1 MSITS
6 NLNEAQ
12 SRAVQAG
19 DGPILVL
26 AGPGSGKTRVLTHRI
41 AYLIREKQVSP
52 WQLVAVTFTN
62 KAAREMRHR
71 VETLLGGNPSGL
83 TMGTFHATCVGIL
96 RRENQSLP
104 GYDSNFVIF
113 DTDDQRQVV
122 KQALNDNNLDDKK
135 FPPNKM
141 LSGIGKA
148 KNELVTPEQYAAN
161 NYISEVTKRVYQ
173 RYQEILVANNAM
185 DFDDLLMNTVL
196 LFNER
201 QSILQKYQEKY
212 RHVLVDEFQD
222 TNTVQYILLQ
232 RLAALHENI
241 FAVGDADQS
250 IYKWRGADFRNINR
264 FRDHYPQAQLIL
276 LEQNY
281 RSTQIILDAAKSVI
295 RHNQNRV
302 DKELFTE
309 RQGGQRIIVRE
320 AYNGIEEAE
329 SVVSTIEQL
338 MLAGMDA
345 GGCAV
350 MYRTNAQS
358 RVLEEA
364 FLSVG
369 LNYRL
374 VGATRFYGRREIKDL
389 IAYLRTVHGSSD
401 SVSLARILN
410 TPPRGIG
417 KKTQQA
423 LFDWSKRI
431 GRPPGEA
438 LLTLINDPDTQHPF
452 NSRALR
458 ALSTFGNFLNDW
470 RTVAEKASVGDL
482 LDTIIEASGFDGYIN
497 DGTDEGRD
505 RWANVM
511 ELRNLAIEMGDL
523 GLSHFLEQVALVSE
537 VDNLEEDPH
546 APTLLTLHAAKG
558 LEFPTV
564 FIVGLEEGILPH
576 SRSLDDRE
584 ELAEERR
591 LFYVGLTRAKDQLY
605 LSHAFRRTFY
615 GQSEV
620 ATPSRFFNEI
630 PAELTEGDSTGGRRR
645 KTRRQAS
652 SWQWS
657 QGGAPSNRRRDS
669 GRSGING
676 NDRQKTL
683 PEPYSGNQASEQQ
696 QKSPPAKAEFR
707 TGQNVYHKKFGDGI
721 VIESKLTGNDEEVIV
736 AFTDLGIKKLVASLA
751 KLEIRE

>member
-12 SRAVQAG
+12 RRAVQAG

-41 AYLIREKQVSP
+41 AYLIREKQVAP

-83 TMGTFHATCVGIL
+83 TMGTFHATCVRIL

-104 GYDSNFVIF
+104 GYDSDFVIF

-122 KQALNDNNLDDKK
+122 KQALRDNNLDDKK

-185 DFDDLLMNTVL
+185 DFDDLLLNTVL

-201 QSILQKYQEKY
+201 QDILQKYQEKY

-232 RLAALHENI
+232 RLVALHENI

-281 RSTQIILDAAKSVI
+281 RSTQIILDAAKSII

-309 RQGGQRIIVRE
+309 REGGQLITVRE
-320 AYNGIEEAE
+320 AYNDVEEAE
-329 SVVSTIEQL
+329 LVVSTIEQL

-410 TPPRGIG
+410 TPARGIG

-423 LFDWSKRI
+423 LFDWSQLI
-431 GRPPGEA
+431 GRPPGKA
-438 LLTLINDPDTQHPF
+438 LLSLVNDPDTQHPF

-458 ALSTFGNFLNDW
+458 SLSTFGNLLNDW
-470 RTVAEKASVGDL
+470 RKVAEKASVGDL
-482 LDTIIEASGFDGYIN
+482 LDTIIEATGFDGYIN

-576 SRSLDDRE
+576 SRSLDDGE

-591 LFYVGLTRAKDQLY
+591 LFYVGLTRAKDQVH

-630 PAELTEGDSTGGRRR
+630 PAELTEGGSTGRRR
-645 KTRRQAS
+645 RETRRQAS

-657 QGGAPSNRRRDS
+657 QGSAPSSRRRDS
-669 GRSGING
+669 RRSDVKG

-683 PEPYSGNQASEQQ
+683 PEPYNGNKASEQQ
-696 QKSPPAKAEFR
+696 QKSSLAKAEFR

-751 KLEIRE
+751 KLEVRE